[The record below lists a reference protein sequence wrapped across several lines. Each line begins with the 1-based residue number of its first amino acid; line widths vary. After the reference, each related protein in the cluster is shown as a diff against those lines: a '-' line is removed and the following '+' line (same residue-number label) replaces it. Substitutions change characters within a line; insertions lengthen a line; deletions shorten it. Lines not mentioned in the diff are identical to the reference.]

1 MPMNYNPYF
10 GPTYPNYFS
19 QAQMPQV
26 QQPQPQIRPI
36 EWVVG
41 EVGAKAFQMPAGW
54 PANVP
59 IDLWDSTDTVIYL
72 KSINQMGVPV
82 ITQKLRYTIEEDP
95 VQARISGQS
104 QPVPQ
109 ETSTYVTKDDMDQF
123 KKEVRAMILKN
134 NQNGSNPERNRG
146 EQH

>member
-19 QAQMPQV
+19 QAQTPQV
-26 QQPQPQIRPI
+26 QQPQIRQM
-36 EWVVG
+36 EWVEG
-41 EVGAKAFQMPAGW
+41 EVGAKAFQMPVGW
-54 PANVP
+54 PVNVP
-59 IDLWDSTDTVIYL
+59 IALWDSTDTVIYL
-72 KSINQMGVPV
+72 KSINQMGAPG
-82 ITQKLRYTIEEDP
+82 ITQKLRYTIEEGP

-109 ETSTYVTKDDMDQF
+109 ETSQYVTKDDLDQF
-123 KKEVRAMILKN
+123 KKELRAMILKN